1 MKLPDWA
8 STIRP
13 LQSSAADQAITAF
26 NNGSKVVLLDAPTGT
41 GKTLIAEIVRQELS
55 VRGLYVCSTLN
66 LQDQFAHDFPDA
78 AILRGRSNYPT
89 CDSPHEF
96 PQLTAAD
103 CNKER
108 VNVPACRE
116 CDPDDDDFRMHC
128 RWCHPVSSC
137 PYELSKR
144 NAIMANLTCTNLSYF
159 LHESNYIGN
168 IANNRGL
175 VVLDEADLL
184 EDGLLNFISVTITP
198 RAQKE
203 YGIDGPTKKTVES
216 AWLPWAE
223 RTTEILGRLS
233 QERLDKTDLRSIRR
247 LNSIKRLHGNVQR
260 LLDKDRGLQ
269 QGNWVYTGYDSGS
282 IIFRPIRVDEY
293 AKEFLWRHGQRFL
306 LMSATM
312 ISFSAMA
319 EILGIE

>member
-1 MKLPDWA
+1 VKLPDWA

-13 LQSSAADQAITAF
+13 LQSTAADQAITAF

-144 NAIMANLTCTNLSYF
+144 DAIMANLTCTNLSYF
-159 LHESNYIGN
+159 LYESNYIGN
-168 IANNRGL
+168 IAHNRGL

-203 YGIDGPTKKTVES
+203 YGIDYPAKKTVES
-216 AWLPWAE
+216 TWLPWAE
-223 RTTEILGRLS
+223 QTYEKLQGLS
-233 QERLDKTDLRSIRR
+233 SKGKQSDLRDIRR
-247 LNSIKRLHGNVQR
+247 HNAIKRLRDNVGR
-260 LLDKDRGLQ
+260 LLDKDRGLAG
-269 QGNWVYTGYDSGS
+269 GNWIYTGYDSGS

-293 AKEFLWRHGQRFL
+293 AREFLWRHGERFL